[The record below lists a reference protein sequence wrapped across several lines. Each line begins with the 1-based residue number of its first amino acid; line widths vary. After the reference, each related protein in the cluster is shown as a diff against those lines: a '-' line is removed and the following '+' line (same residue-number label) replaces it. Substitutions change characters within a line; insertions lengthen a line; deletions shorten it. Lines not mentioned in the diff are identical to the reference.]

1 MLYRIKQNPLVGFW
15 NKQSDKTRRFLIY
28 ILIFIP
34 VLLLETFLFN
44 LNAVRSINYEP
55 IDLTPYFSVSQEA
68 IYDAPSG
75 NYVVEGEEVTLYAEG
90 LDMDV
95 HNLHLDM
102 DFSDGIVFVR
112 TAVSDDGNSNSY
124 GMAEQ
129 TILGGYPNSK
139 YFTIHPYGN
148 VHSIKLVF
156 RMDPGTAFQIHS
168 ISCNARKP
176 FHLRLTRMLVMYLI
190 IAFLVSM
197 RKESF
202 LHQIMFDQRCKKQL
216 LMGSLICAV
225 TLLTTFAAWRSNVDT
240 FNATNFPEYQELTR
254 ALADGHFYLYESAD
268 ESLLAL
274 DNPYDYTAREELG
287 DVTYLWDRAFF
298 EGKYYC
304 YFGITPVLLVYLPV
318 YLLTGKMLLNATV
331 SLIFA
336 LCLVAGSFYLI
347 RQLMIRYFPKVPF
360 FYWPLL
366 SVLMA
371 FSENFFYLY
380 MRPDFYDIPIIT
392 ANALTV
398 WGIGLWL
405 KGLNIG
411 QGKAKTVCYALGSLC
426 MALVSGGRPQMLLLS
441 FLAIPLF
448 WEEVFVKRELFSKKS
463 IVNTVAF
470 CLPYV
475 LIGGFMMLYNY
486 SRFGSVTDFGANYN
500 LTTNDMTRRGFNLDR
515 LGSGILALLFLPP
528 VFLGNFPYIQSSVI
542 SSRYMGKMIVEFV
555 VGGIFATNLISWVCL
570 GSFWVKDILKKYK
583 VWSIVVTGML
593 MALFLGCADATI
605 AGILQRY
612 TADISFAVLFPSCL
626 AAGVLLQHA
635 GEQKGRANHIL
646 SSFIAVAVLFT
657 LIFDFLLLFN
667 SSGDYTIYGAK
678 PELYY
683 AVNSYFIL

>member
-1 MLYRIKQNPLVGFW
+1 MKVVLHRIKWMDKIQSIQN
-15 NKQSDKTRRFLIY
+15 Y
-28 ILIFIP
+28 ILILLP
-34 VLLLETFLFN
+34 VIFLETFLFN
-44 LNAVRSINYEP
+44 INAVRSMNYDS
-55 IDLTPYFSVSQEA
+55 IDLTSCFSVSQDA
-68 IYDAPSG
+68 VYDSISG
-75 NYVVEGEEVTLYAEG
+75 NYVVEGEEVTLYTEG
-90 LDMDV
+90 LDIDL

-112 TAVSDDGNSNSY
+112 TSISDEGNIKSY

-168 ISCNARKP
+168 ISCNAKKP
-176 FHLRLTRMLVMYLI
+176 FHFRPVRMLVVYLVM
-190 IAFLVSM
+190 AFFVLM
-197 RKESF
+197 RKGSM
-202 LHQIMFDQRCKKQL
+202 LHQIAFDRKSRKQL
-216 LMGSLICAV
+216 VVGSVICVLA
-225 TLLTTFAAWRSNVDT
+225 LLATYTTCISNADT
-240 FNATNFPEYQELTR
+240 FNNINFPEYHELTR
-254 ALADGHFYLYESAD
+254 ALSEGHFYLYESAD

-274 DNPYDYTAREELG
+274 DNPYDYTAREEMG
-287 DVTYLWDRAFF
+287 DVTYFWDRAFF

-318 YLLTGKMLLNATV
+318 YLITGKIPLNATV
-331 SLIFA
+331 ALIFS

-347 RQLMIRYFPKVPF
+347 RQLMIRYFPNVPF
-360 FYWPLL
+360 IYWPLL
-366 SVLMA
+366 SILMA

-380 MRPDFYDIPIIT
+380 MRPDFYDVPIVT

-405 KGLNIG
+405 KGLNIS
-411 QGKAKTVCYALGSLC
+411 QGKAKTLCYSLGSLC

-448 WEEVFVKRELFSKKS
+448 WEEVFVKRELFSRKS
-463 IVNTVAF
+463 IINTLAF
-470 CLPYV
+470 CLPYIV
-475 LIGGFMMLYNY
+475 IGGFMMFYNY

-515 LGSGILALLFLPP
+515 LGSGVLALLFLPP
-528 VFLGNFPYIQSSVI
+528 IFLGNFPYIQASVI

-570 GSFWVKDILKKYK
+570 GSFWVKDILKKHK
-583 VWSIVVTGML
+583 VWSIVVTGIL

-626 AAGVLLQHA
+626 TAGVLLQHVSDK
-635 GEQKGRANHIL
+635 KGTGYQIL
-646 SSFIAVAVLFT
+646 SGFITIAVIFT
-657 LIFDFLLLFN
+657 LAFDFFLLFIN
-667 SSGDYTIYGAK
+667 SGDFNISSARQD
-678 PELYY
+678 LYY
-683 AVNSYFIL
+683 AINSYFVL